1 MWQRIAALM
10 TDDHWIG
17 DWRLTGRAGLFPVR
31 GVSGVLS
38 NVAVDT
44 FVQGG
49 WVMWPILATFFLAL
63 CVLLD
68 RAVWWLRL
76 RSRMRLKLQEKARE
90 ALGTGNFAEAW
101 KMTSET
107 PDPYLRNLGEGMR
120 HADTSM
126 LAAMQLDATQLIE
139 KSEARMW
146 VISTMITLAPL
157 LGLFGTVVG
166 IMGSFSFVGD
176 EQLAPS
182 KVSGGIAEALI
193 ATACGIGIAILCLLP
208 YNFLRKR
215 VAVLRGSLERWIN
228 HTELLV
234 KGAKERG
241 HDIEEFVNRDL
252 KRRCQFACKVPR
264 GVTRAAMRRG

>member
-1 MWQRIAALM
+1 M
-10 TDDHWIG
+10 
-17 DWRLTGRAGLFPVR
+17 
-31 GVSGVLS
+31 LS
-38 NVAVDT
+38 NIVVET
-44 FVQGG
+44 FLQGG

-76 RSRMRLKLQEKARE
+76 RARIQS
-90 ALGTGNFAEAW
+90 AKQDQARDAIGTGDFSTAW
-101 KMTSET
+101 NLTQNT
-107 PDPYLRNLGEGMR
+107 RDPYLRNLGEGMT
-120 HADTSM
+120 HAHTSM
-126 LAAMQLDATQLIE
+126 LAAMQLDATHLIE

-146 VISTMITLAPL
+146 VISTLITLAPL

-193 ATACGIGIAILCLLP
+193 ATACGIAIAIICLLP
-208 YNFLRKR
+208 YNYFRKR
-215 VAVLRGSLERWIN
+215 VSTLRGSFERWIN

-234 KGAKERG
+234 KSAKEHG
-241 HDIEEFVNRDL
+241 HDLEA
-252 KRRCQFACKVPR
+252 FASARKPEVR
-264 GVTRAAMRRG
+264 S